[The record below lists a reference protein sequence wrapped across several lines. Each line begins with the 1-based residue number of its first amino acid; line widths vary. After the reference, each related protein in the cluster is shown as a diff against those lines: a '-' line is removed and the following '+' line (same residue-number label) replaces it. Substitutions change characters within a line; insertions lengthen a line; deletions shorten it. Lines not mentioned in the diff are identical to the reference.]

1 MISWFN
7 TPFNS
12 ATLIA
17 FVIIYNIV
25 AAINNYDIRLLRDKK
40 NENFS
45 AGPQALPKWI
55 RNARWVEPVLFLIIL
70 LLNWKFA
77 LISWIVKAVLQALL
91 VLEFIGYII
100 LSAFNLKR

>member
-12 ATLIA
+12 AILIL
-17 FVIIYNIV
+17 FVIAYNIV
-25 AAINNYDIRLLRDKK
+25 AAINNYDIGLHRDEK
-40 NENFS
+40 NGTFPENTKI
-45 AGPQALPKWI
+45 LPKWI
-55 RNARWVEPVLFLIIL
+55 RYTRWMEPLIFFIML

-77 LISWIVKAVLQALL
+77 LIACILKAILQALL

-100 LSAFNLKR
+100 LSSFNFRR